1 MYLCFYIIGRFSIF
15 IVGFIFIYENTLLI
29 IECMDKTT
37 ESAINKPEKKK
48 YGNAGRIEKAGETI
62 SFADFVANGRVWIK
76 LFREHLADFAAL
88 DPEFNAAFANDWEAA
103 NEALALF
110 ETDETQRDEIAYR
123 TSELLKTHQP
133 VLRLLDDLDYYTGKA
148 FPTDPRK
155 VDELGIKLMRRDAGS
170 TQLKFVLWGYT
181 ALRVATDY
189 QPQLTAAGLPLAWY
203 TDFDTALGVCGE
215 AELEQEY
222 AKRQRIRKTTERVMQ
237 FNALHKTWQRV
248 NKAAKV
254 IYRTKPEME
263 KLWYWK

>member
-1 MYLCFYIIGRFSIF
+1 MSDTTDNSP
-15 IVGFIFIYENTLLI
+15 NT
-29 IECMDKTT
+29 
-37 ESAINKPEKKK
+37 SARKK
-48 YGNAGRIEKAGETI
+48 YGTTERIKTEGDAVRM
-62 SFADFVANGRVWIK
+62 ADFVANGRVWIK
-76 LFREHLADFAAL
+76 LFREHLADFASL

-181 ALRVATDY
+181 MLMVANDY
-189 QPQLTAAGLPLAWY
+189 QPQLTAAGLSAAWF
-203 TDFDTALGVCGE
+203 TDFEAALNVCSE
-215 AELEQEY
+215 AELQQEY

-254 IYRTKPEME
+254 IYRTRPEME

>member
-1 MYLCFYIIGRFSIF
+1 MSDTTDNSP
-15 IVGFIFIYENTLLI
+15 NT
-29 IECMDKTT
+29 
-37 ESAINKPEKKK
+37 SARKK
-48 YGNAGRIEKAGETI
+48 YGTTERIKTEGDAVRM
-62 SFADFVANGRVWIK
+62 ADFVANGRVWIK
-76 LFREHLADFAAL
+76 LFREHLADFASL

-215 AELEQEY
+215 AELQQEY

>member
-1 MYLCFYIIGRFSIF
+1 MSETT
-15 IVGFIFIYENTLLI
+15 ENTPN
-29 IECMDKTT
+29 TT
-37 ESAINKPEKKK
+37 ARKK
-48 YGNAGRIEKAGETI
+48 YGTAERIKIEGDAVRM
-62 SFADFVANGRVWIK
+62 ADFVANGRVWIQ
-76 LFREHLADFAAL
+76 LFRDNLADFSAL
-88 DPEFNAAFANDWEAA
+88 DPDFNAAFANNWEAA

-181 ALRVATDY
+181 ALRVANDY
-189 QPQLTAAGLPLAWY
+189 QPQLTAAGLPLAWF
-203 TDFDTALGVCGE
+203 TDFEAALDVCGQ

>member
-1 MYLCFYIIGRFSIF
+1 MSDTTDNSP
-15 IVGFIFIYENTLLI
+15 NT
-29 IECMDKTT
+29 
-37 ESAINKPEKKK
+37 SARKK
-48 YGNAGRIEKAGETI
+48 YGTTERIKTEGDAVRM
-62 SFADFVANGRVWIK
+62 ADFVANGRVWIK
-76 LFREHLADFAAL
+76 LFREHLADFASL

-254 IYRTKPEME
+254 IYRTRPEME